1 MTRQSN
7 NGSISGAEGFWCSE
21 AAIIPLSTM
30 LMRIG
35 FILLSGLCCV
45 SALLFCWGGG
55 GDFFRLQDENCPV
68 PCGPKESLRA
78 IIRRLNHKDPHVA
91 MQALTLL
98 GACVSNCGKIF
109 HLEVCSRD
117 FASEVS
123 NVLNKGHPK
132 VCEKLK
138 ALMVEW
144 AEEFR
149 NDPQLSLISAMI
161 KNLKDQGVSFP
172 TAGSQAAEQAKASP
186 ALVAKDPTTTVN
198 KKEEEDLAKA
208 IELSLKEQRQPQTP
222 ITGLYPST
230 TSLVTNHKV
239 EGRKVRAIYD
249 FEAAEDNELT
259 FKSGEIITVL
269 DDSDPNWWKGETY
282 QGVGLFP
289 SNFVTADLTA
299 EPEMIKTD
307 KKTVQFS
314 DEVQVETIEPEPEPV
329 YIDEEKMDQL
339 LQMIQS
345 ADPTD
350 NQPDPPDLLHLEA
363 ACNQMGPLIDLKLED
378 IDRKHSELSDL
389 NVKVMEALSLYAKLM
404 NEDPVYTMYGK
415 PQTQQY
421 YVPAGSPQVY
431 PGQLQGGTYAVGGA
445 PGYSLPPEQL
455 PSLPPAGQ
463 PASSIMMN
471 STPASGYMA
480 VSAAY
485 SPSPAGMAP
494 TDLQPYEASLNG
506 AAAVP
511 QGVPQ
516 SADGQQQVYTQKA
529 LL

>member
-1 MTRQSN
+1 MPLFTANPFDQDVEKATSEMNTAEDWGLILDICDKVGQSR
-7 NGSISGAEGFWCSE
+7 
-21 AAIIPLSTM
+21 T
-30 LMRIG
+30 
-35 FILLSGLCCV
+35 
-45 SALLFCWGGG
+45 
-55 GDFFRLQDENCPV
+55 
-68 PCGPKESLRA
+68 GPKDCLRS
-78 IIRRLNHKDPHVA
+78 IMKRVNHKDPHVA

-144 AEEFR
+144 AEEFK

-161 KNLKDQGVSFP
+161 KNLKEQGVTFP
-172 TAGSQAAEQAKASP
+172 AVGSQAAEQAKASP
-186 ALVAKDPTTTVN
+186 ALVAKDPNVTAN

-208 IELSLKEQRQPQTP
+208 IELSLKEQRQQQT
-222 ITGLYPST
+222 TVSSLYPNTS
-230 TSLVTNHKV
+230 SLVTSKP

-259 FKSGEIITVL
+259 FKAGEIITVL

-282 QGVGLFP
+282 QGIGLFP

-299 EPEMIKTD
+299 EPEMLKTE

-314 DEVQVETIEPEPEPV
+314 DEVQVETLEPEPEPV
-329 YIDEEKMDQL
+329 YIDEEKMDHL
-339 LQMIQS
+339 LQMLQS
-345 ADPTD
+345 ANPTD
-350 NQPDPPDLLHLEA
+350 GQPDPTDLLHLEGI
-363 ACNQMGPLIDLKLED
+363 CHQMGPLIDQKLEE

-404 NEDPVYTMYGK
+404 NEDPMYSMYAK
-415 PQTQQY
+415 LPNQQY
-421 YVPAGSPQVY
+421 YVQPSSVAVSQQVY
-431 PGQLQGGTYAVGGA
+431 SGQPPSGTYVVSGTHQMASVQ
-445 PGYSLPPEQL
+445 GYSLSADHI
-455 PSLPPAGQ
+455 PSLSQTGLPPA
-463 PASSIMMN
+463 ASSAL
-471 STPASGYMA
+471 STQQTLTSYTNAMPANTYINQAPVYSQTA
-480 VSAAY
+480 PSNVDVSNY
-485 SPSPAGMAP
+485 QSTG
-494 TDLQPYEASLNG
+494 LNG
-506 AAAVP
+506 QQMPSYSV
-511 QGVPQ
+511 
-516 SADGQQQVYTQKA
+516 SSTTHGQQSSNQQQSPYSQKA

>member
-1 MTRQSN
+1 MPLFTTNPFDQDVEKATSEMNTAEDWGLILDICDKIGQSR
-7 NGSISGAEGFWCSE
+7 
-21 AAIIPLSTM
+21 T
-30 LMRIG
+30 
-35 FILLSGLCCV
+35 
-45 SALLFCWGGG
+45 
-55 GDFFRLQDENCPV
+55 
-68 PCGPKESLRA
+68 GPKECLRS
-78 IIRRLNHKDPHVA
+78 IMRRVNHKDPHVA

-109 HLEVCSRD
+109 HLEVCSRE

-144 AEEFR
+144 AEDFR

-161 KNLKDQGVSFP
+161 KNLREQGVTFP
-172 TAGSQAAEQAKASP
+172 AVGSQAAEQAKASP
-186 ALVAKDPTTTVN
+186 ALVAKDPSTSTN

-208 IELSLKEQRQPQTP
+208 IELSLKEQRPQTSLSS
-222 ITGLYPST
+222 LYPSAST
-230 TSLVTNHKV
+230 LLSSHKSD
-239 EGRKVRAIYD
+239 GRKVRAIYD

-259 FKSGEIITVL
+259 FKSGEIITIL

-299 EPEMIKTD
+299 EPEMMKTE
-307 KKTVQFS
+307 KKSVQFS
-314 DEVQVETIEPEPEPV
+314 EDIQVETIEPEPEPV

-350 NQPDPPDLLHLEA
+350 NQSDAVELLQLEG
-363 ACNQMGPLIDLKLED
+363 ACNQMGPLIDQKLED
-378 IDRKHSELSDL
+378 IDRKHSELSEL

-404 NEDPVYTMYGK
+404 NEDPVYAMYAK
-415 PQTQQY
+415 LQQSQQQY
-421 YVPAGSPQVY
+421 YMQQPSNAAPQVY
-431 PGQLQGGTYAVGGA
+431 PGQPA
-445 PGYSLPPEQL
+445 PGSYAMSGYTVPMEQL
-455 PSLPPAGQ
+455 QTGTMPGQ
-463 PASSIMMN
+463 PAPSDVHMYMGQPPVY
-471 STPASGYMA
+471 STAPGSMA
-480 VSAAY
+480 PPDVQSY
-485 SPSPAGMAP
+485 QNPSNAPGPCTNPAGM
-494 TDLQPYEASLNG
+494 TQPPCYSAG
-506 AAAVP
+506 
-511 QGVPQ
+511 Q
-516 SADGQQQVYTQKA
+516 SIPPPSDIQQPPYSEKA